1 MNIIIFLARLVLGL
15 IFTVAALNG
24 FLHFL
29 PMPPKP
35 ATAMQFMALLDATH
49 YMAPIFA
56 LQLIGGLLFLMNRF
70 LALALAIVAPILV
83 NILLFHVLMDW
94 NGILPGAL
102 ATVCWIVVF
111 HSQRQAFAPLFQD
124 RPARSAGALH
134 G

>member
-35 ATAMQFMALLDATH
+35 ATAMHFMALLDSTH
-49 YMAPIFA
+49 YMVPVFA
-56 LQLIGGLLFLMNRF
+56 LQLLGGVLFLINRF
-70 LALALAIVAPILV
+70 LALALAIIAPILV

-94 NGILPGAL
+94 NGIFPGAL
-102 ATVCWIVVF
+102 ATVCWIVLF
-111 HSQRQAFAPLFQD
+111 RSQRQAFAPLFQD
-124 RPARSAGALH
+124 KPRRPAVALQ